1 MPSVIRVMFRAL
13 AVSGNPGYGFG
24 VPGMAYYAS
33 DDEKDRATFRC
44 AAHPLSAAEKAKS

>member
-1 MPSVIRVMFRAL
+1 MSSVIRIMLRAL
-13 AVSGNPGYGFG
+13 AVSGNLKYGFG
-24 VPGMAYYAS
+24 EPGMAYYAS